1 MSTSILGVLFFIYLG
16 KTVGTMLQFI
26 TSGESHGKGLTVII
40 NGMPSNLKIDLDFI
54 NNELK
59 RRQHGYG
66 RGLRMKIESDQ
77 VEILSGVRFGKT
89 LGSPITLFI
98 KNSDWENWTEK
109 MSYTDIEEKPEKI
122 TIPRPGHAD
131 LVGSIKFDFDDIR
144 NSIERSSARETAARV
159 AACSISKLY
168 LREFGIKVQSFVE
181 SIGGIYPKNNF
192 YKKLLSDTIPKS
204 INKINDTADK
214 SPVRVLESEHE
225 TKIINRI
232 KKIKKL
238 GDTLGG
244 TFIVV
249 ITGVPVGLGTFAHFE
264 DKIDAEIAQS
274 IMSINAIKGVEIG
287 IGFEA
292 ANIPGSSVHDEIYLK
307 NKKIFRKTNRAG
319 GIEGGISNGSPI
331 IIRAAMKPIATL
343 MNPLHSID
351 LATNKNIVSR
361 RERSDFVAVPACAV
375 IGESMAAW
383 SISKYFQMKFGGDS
397 MKETLANFEN
407 YNKTYMSN
415 LRENFKND

>member
-1 MSTSILGVLFFIYLG
+1 MLFFIYLD
-16 KTVGTMLQFI
+16 KNVGRMLQFI

-40 NGMPSNLKIDLDFI
+40 NGLPSNLKIDTDFI

-89 LGSPITLFI
+89 LGSPLTLFI

-109 MSYTDIEEKPEKI
+109 MSYTDIENKPDKVS
-122 TIPRPGHAD
+122 IPRPGHAD
-131 LVGSIKFDFDDIR
+131 LVGSIKYDYDDIR

-159 AACSISKLY
+159 AACAVAKLY
-168 LREFGIKVQSFVE
+168 LNEFGIKVQSFVE
-181 SIGGIYPKNNF
+181 SIGGIFPKNNF
-192 YKKLLSDTIPKS
+192 YDELLFTNLPKN
-204 INKINDTADK
+204 INKINETADK
-214 SPVRVLESEHE
+214 SQVRVLDLEHE
-225 TKIINRI
+225 TKIINKI

-244 TFIVV
+244 TFVV
-249 ITGVPVGLGTFAHFE
+249 VVTGVPVGLGTFAHFE
-264 DKIDAEIAQS
+264 DKLDAEIAQS

-287 IGFEA
+287 IGFQA
-292 ANIPGSSVHDEIYLK
+292 ANVPGSEVHDEIYLK
-307 NKKIFRKTNRAG
+307 NKKIIRKTNRAG

-331 IIRAAMKPIATL
+331 VIRAVMKPIATL
-343 MNPLHSID
+343 MNPLHSVD
-351 LATNKNIVSR
+351 LATQKNIISR

-383 SISKYFQMKFGGDS
+383 SISKYFQRKFGGDS
-397 MKETLANFEN
+397 IKETTSNFES
-407 YNKTYMSN
+407 YNKSYMTN
-415 LRENFKND
+415 LKDNFKL

>member
-1 MSTSILGVLFFIYLG
+1 
-16 KTVGTMLQFI
+16 MLQFI

-40 NGMPSNLKIDLDFI
+40 NGLPSNLKIDLDFI

-89 LGSPITLFI
+89 LGSPVTLFI
-98 KNSDWENWTEK
+98 KNSDWDNWTEK
-109 MSYTDIEEKPEKI
+109 MSYTDIDKKPDKV

-131 LVGSIKFDFDDIR
+131 LVGSIKYDYNDIR

-159 AACSISKLY
+159 AACSVAKLY
-168 LREFGIKVQSFVE
+168 LNEFGIKVQSFVE
-181 SIGGIYPKNNF
+181 SIGGIYPKNN
-192 YKKLLSDTIPKS
+192 YYNELLSNTIPKS
-204 INKINDTADK
+204 INKINEIADK
-214 SPVRVLESEHE
+214 SQVRVFDSDHE

-244 TFIVV
+244 TFVV
-249 ITGVPVGLGTFAHFE
+249 VVSGVPVGLGTFTHFE
-264 DKIDAEIAQS
+264 DKLDAEIAQS

-287 IGFEA
+287 IGFQA
-292 ANIPGSSVHDEIYLK
+292 ANIPGSEVHDEIYLK
-307 NKKIFRKTNRAG
+307 NKNIIRKTNRAG

-351 LATNKNIVSR
+351 LATQKNIVSR

-375 IGESMAAW
+375 IAESMAAW
-383 SISKYFQMKFGGDS
+383 SISKYFQRKFGGDS
-397 MKETLANFEN
+397 IKEALANFEN
-407 YNKTYMSN
+407 YNKSYMTN
-415 LRENFKND
+415 LRDNFRL

>member
-1 MSTSILGVLFFIYLG
+1 V
-16 KTVGTMLQFI
+16 
-26 TSGESHGKGLTVII
+26 
-40 NGMPSNLKIDLDFI
+40 D
-54 NNELK
+54 
-59 RRQHGYG
+59 
-66 RGLRMKIESDQ
+66 
-77 VEILSGVRFGKT
+77 ILSGVRFGKT

-98 KNSDWENWTEK
+98 KNSDWDNWTEK
-109 MSYTDIEEKPEKI
+109 MSYTDIENKPEKV

-131 LVGSIKFDFDDIR
+131 LVGSIKYDFDDIR

-159 AACSISKLY
+159 AACSIAKLY
-168 LREFGIKVQSFVE
+168 LNEFGIKVQSFVE
-181 SIGGIYPKNNF
+181 SIGGIYPKNNL
-192 YKKLLSDTIPKS
+192 YNELLSDTLPKS
-204 INKINDTADK
+204 INKINETADK
-214 SPVRVLESEHE
+214 SQVRVLDEEHE
-225 TKIINRI
+225 NKIINKI

-244 TFIVV
+244 TFVV
-249 ITGVPVGLGTFAHFE
+249 VVTGVPVGLGTFTHFE
-264 DKIDAEIAQS
+264 DKLDGEIAQS

-292 ANIPGSSVHDEIYLK
+292 ANVPGSFVHDEIYLK
-307 NKKIFRKTNRAG
+307 NKKIIRKTNRAG

-351 LATNKNIVSR
+351 LATEKNIVSR

-383 SISKYFQMKFGGDS
+383 SISKYFQRKFGGDS

-407 YNKTYMSN
+407 YNNTHISN
-415 LRENFKND
+415 LRENFKK

>member
-1 MSTSILGVLFFIYLG
+1 
-16 KTVGTMLQFI
+16 MLQFI

-109 MSYTDIEEKPEKI
+109 MSYTEIENKPEKV

-131 LVGSIKFDFDDIR
+131 LVGSIKYDFDDIR

-159 AACSISKLY
+159 AACSVAKLY

-192 YKKLLSDTIPKS
+192 YKELLSDTIPKS

-232 KKIKKL
+232 KKIKKH

-249 ITGVPVGLGTFAHFE
+249 VTGVPVGLGTFTHFE
-264 DKIDAEIAQS
+264 DKLDAEIAQS

-383 SISKYFQMKFGGDS
+383 SISKYFQKKFGGDS